1 MCFGSTLSTQSAA
14 AEEAASTS
22 EEDSQQEADGYY
34 HRHWN
39 KPPHK
44 LEGEGRRRCR
54 CVNLP
59 ILNSTPRCLQNSLEY
74 QVYMLEHLTILMW
87 CPFLVMQH
95 FQVYLWGEM
104 ICFGSEPSG
113 LGSLISSTVDYCS
126 YLSHT
131 IPSIC
136 TGKQFYCISGCK
148 NKCVHQNSQL

>member
-1 MCFGSTLSTQSAA
+1 MLLWQWIYCSFHSQDHGDRQQKDKGKDQAFDTLVLASVLMCFGSTLSTQSAA

-74 QVYMLEHLTILMW
+74 QVLHVRALNNPNVVSISCYAT
-87 CPFLVMQH
+87 F
-95 FQVYLWGEM
+95 
-104 ICFGSEPSG
+104 SG
-113 LGSLISSTVDYCS
+113 V
-126 YLSHT
+126 
-131 IPSIC
+131 P
-136 TGKQFYCISGCK
+136 
-148 NKCVHQNSQL
+148 VR